1 MNVIEIEKIP
11 FSLDI
16 TLSSGQVFQWKKI
29 NDWWHGLINQNIFF
43 LRQREFSLEIKT
55 QDNQNLEDVI
65 EYFRLKENISEIHRS
80 ISRDIIIKKLI
91 ANFGGLRIIRQ
102 DPWECLLSYICSTNM
117 SIPGTDRMLD
127 NLAIKFGKRKKFKG
141 EKKYVLPDVRSI
153 ANTEINE
160 IKDCGLGYR
169 SRYVKEVAVYL
180 SEHKISL
187 EKLRTM
193 DLTQARDFLLEKNDK
208 QKKLCGVGPKVADCV
223 LLFSLDKMSAFPI
236 DRWIERQLNMYYKKL
251 FEEKLVNDMILNS
264 NNSRSLSPR
273 QYNVMNSTMRQ
284 YFGSNAGYAQEL
296 LFLNRMKT

>member
-1 MNVIEIEKIP
+1 MTVIEIEKTP

-16 TLSSGQVFQWKKI
+16 TLSSGQVFRWKKI
-29 NDWWHGLINQNIFF
+29 NGWWHGLINQNMFF
-43 LRQREFSLEIKT
+43 LRQREFGLEIET
-55 QDNQNLEDVI
+55 QDNQNLEDVVD
-65 EYFRLKENISEIHRS
+65 YFRLKENISEIHKS

-91 ANFGGLRIIRQ
+91 TNFGGLRIIRQ

-127 NLAIKFGKRKKFKG
+127 NLAIKFGEKKKFKG
-141 EKKYVLPDVRSI
+141 EKNYVLPDIKSI

-160 IKDCGLGYR
+160 IRDCGLGYR

-180 SEHKISL
+180 SDHKVSL
-187 EKLRTM
+187 EKLRMM
-193 DLTQARDFLLEKNDK
+193 DLTQARDFLLEKNYD

-223 LLFSLDKMSAFPI
+223 LLFSLDKMNAFPI
-236 DRWIERQLNMYYKKL
+236 DRWIERQINRYYKKL
-251 FEEKLVNDMILNS
+251 FEKKLVNDMILNTD
-264 NNSRSLSPR
+264 NSRSLSPK

-296 LFLNRMKT
+296 LFLNRKKT